1 MIGYAKQAGP
11 NRIEIFDPQGRL
23 IGTCYCSTGG
33 RLLGFTATAVAVQ
46 QNPTYVQIFDEHG
59 NQIGSRGG

>member
-1 MIGYAKQAGP
+1 MIGYARQDGP
-11 NRIEIFDPQGRL
+11 NRIEIFDPQGHL

-59 NQIGSRGG
+59 NQIGSCGG